1 MRSLDYLLA
10 KWCLQREMQSAPK
23 PPAKPD
29 VACLS
34 YATKVHDLWMLRGYT
49 QVLAVPRVA
58 GATSTTTMTALPHEP
73 SEEPALWYD
82 LVHQQL
88 EVVAQVEY
96 VVSVRGDSFIVVGV
110 RVDNI
115 RVRVMRLGYPKK
127 GNAGAEEEDD
137 VDEDHVLDGGT
148 AG

>member
-1 MRSLDYLLA
+1 MSR
-10 KWCLQREMQSAPK
+10 
-23 PPAKPD
+23 
-29 VACLS
+29 
-34 YATKVHDLWMLRGYT
+34 
-49 QVLAVPRVA
+49 
-58 GATSTTTMTALPHEP
+58 
-73 SEEPALWYD
+73 SEEPTLRYD

-96 VVSVRGDSFIVVGV
+96 VVSVRGDSFIVVGM

-137 VDEDHVLDGGT
+137 VHEDHVLDGGT